1 MKLTTLRR
9 LANARCMVLALSAS
23 SALFACSASADD
35 SNGDTTTDTFPS
47 TTTGDEVTTPSETPS
62 TGGDAS
68 GTPSSGDASPGDDT
82 GSPDGEEPSKPA
94 TNPYAIASG
103 NVPYRGI
110 NLAGAEFGS
119 AIPGRE
125 GSDYN
130 FPTPAMVDYYMGKGM
145 NTFRIGFK
153 WERLQPTANG
163 DFAATYFGKL
173 DALVKYA
180 TSKGAH
186 VILNPHNFARYY
198 GNLVGSSQVPNGV
211 FADLWKRL
219 GAQYAANP
227 NVLFNLVNEPHD
239 MPTRQWVD
247 AANAAIAAIRG
258 AGAKNVVI
266 APGNNWTGAHS
277 WFSTSGGASN
287 ADAMLDLVDPID
299 NTLIEVHQYLDANSG
314 GGAGAC
320 VSTTIGSER
329 LTQWVGWL
337 REHGKKG
344 FVGEFAG
351 RNDATCRAA
360 IDDMLSYMH
369 ENGDVVTGWLWW
381 AGGPGWGDYVFTL
394 EPKNGQDRPQ
404 MAWLAPFIAAPK

>member
-23 SALFACSASADD
+23 STIFACSASADD
-35 SNGDTTTDTFPS
+35 DGTTTDTLPS
-47 TTTGDEVTTPSETPS
+47 TTTGDEVKVPS
-62 TGGDAS
+62 DAS
-68 GTPSSGDASPGDDT
+68 PSRRDAEGSPSSGDASSGDAEAP
-82 GSPDGEEPSKPA
+82 SDGAPTTPS
-94 TNPYAIASG
+94 TDPYDIAEG

-130 FPTPAMVDYYMGKGM
+130 FPTPAMVDYYMTKGM
-145 NTFRIGFK
+145 NTFRVGFK
-153 WERLQPTANG
+153 WERLQPSANG
-163 DFAATYFGKL
+163 AFTAAYFGKL
-173 DALVKYA
+173 DAIVKYA
-180 TSKGAH
+180 TSKGAY

-198 GNLVGSSQVPNGV
+198 GNLVGSSQVPNGA

-219 GAQYAANP
+219 GAEYAANP
-227 NVLFNLVNEPHD
+227 RVLFNLVNEPHD
-239 MPTRQWVD
+239 MPTRQWVG

-258 AGAKNVVI
+258 VGAKNVVI

-299 NTLIEVHQYLDANSG
+299 NTLIEVHQYLDANSSG
-314 GGAGAC
+314 GSGAC

-329 LTQWVGWL
+329 LAQWVGWL
-337 REHGKKG
+337 RKHGKKG

-404 MAWLAPFIAAPK
+404 MAWLTPFITAPM